1 MTEGIGRATL
11 GRVSSTGVR
20 PPAPAREVVEEAVE
34 AVSGDSAATVDTG
47 RDGDV
52 ETRNRLRRALRIL
65 LAARRRDDGA
75 SPRNGS

>member
-1 MTEGIGRATL
+1 MTEGIGRTTL
-11 GRVSSTGVR
+11 GRVSGTGAR
-20 PPAPAREVVEEAVE
+20 PHAPAREVVEEAVE
-34 AVSGDSAATVDTG
+34 ASSGDPGATVDTG
-47 RDGDV
+47 LGGDV